1 MRGKTG
7 FWMLF
12 LTGGLVGAA
21 LTLLLTPWRG
31 PELLERIQHRSPEK
45 RLRALEKRLR
55 RLEEQHFDTG
65 DPEIP

>member
-1 MRGKTG
+1 MKGRIG

-31 PELLERIQHRSPEK
+31 PELRERVASRSPEQ
-45 RLRALEKRLR
+45 RIRALEKRLR
-55 RLEEQHFDTG
+55 RLEEEHFDTG
-65 DPEIP
+65 EPEVP

>member
-1 MRGKTG
+1 MKGKTG
-7 FWMLF
+7 FWLLF

-31 PELLERIQHRSPEK
+31 PELRERLASPSPEK
-45 RLRALEKRLR
+45 RLKDLEKRLR

-65 DPEIP
+65 EPEIP

>member
-1 MRGKTG
+1 MKGKAA

-31 PELLERIQHRSPEK
+31 PELRERVASRSPEK

-55 RLEEQHFDTG
+55 RLEQEHFG
-65 DPEIP
+65 EPEAP